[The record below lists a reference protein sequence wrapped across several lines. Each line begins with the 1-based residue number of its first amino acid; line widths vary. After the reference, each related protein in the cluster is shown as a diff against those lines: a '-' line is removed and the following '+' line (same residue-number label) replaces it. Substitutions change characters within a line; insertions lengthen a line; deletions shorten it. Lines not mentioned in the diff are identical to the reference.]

1 MKRQHISKITAV
13 LLCVLLLT
21 GICAVPVF
29 ANSAQSYWAGV
40 DLSGAIIV
48 DGDSPIIV
56 EKELLTFDLQEFPK
70 NYYAEVEDFL
80 AYTGK
85 VTAGYTFYNPS
96 DMTVTAKLLFP
107 FGCQAQYA
115 DLYDYENGVRL
126 DNVDTEKYDI
136 LINGEPIEK
145 KIRHT
150 LSSHSQQ
157 FVLDKDLGLV
167 SDTFVQDDFYSPDLT
182 VTKYT
187 FKISGVDTETYKAAD
202 VAFDVPQGMGSYR
215 IYFPEQNGAHTQSNK
230 EMRISTG
237 VQKNE
242 REFDLYVFGTPLT
255 TMPEWKAYENGGVED
270 KEVIAGT
277 VDLVGTEAL
286 TFKVFAL
293 ANWNEESGVSDVDWY
308 NATVAEITDGNNH
321 YDNYPIAE
329 PYRYADGFR
338 DSLMRWYEYEITLEA
353 GERIVNTVTAPI
365 YPSIDLRYEP
375 DVFGYTYLLSPAKT
389 WKSFG
394 ELEIVINTP
403 YYVSSCSIDGFT
415 KTETGYTVNLD
426 GLPDGE
432 LTFNLSTSENPVRAT
447 PPYSYI
453 GWIIFGVIGGVFV
466 IGGGIVAVILIR
478 KRKEKNGKAI

>member
-1 MKRQHISKITAV
+1 MKRNHISKITAV
-13 LLCVLLLT
+13 MLCILLLIS
-21 GICAVPVF
+21 ICAVPVF
-29 ANSAQSYWAGV
+29 ANSAQSFWAGV
-40 DLSGAIIV
+40 DQSGAIIV

-85 VTAGYTFYNPS
+85 VTAEYTFYNPS

-115 DLYDYENGVRL
+115 DFYDYENGVPL
-126 DNVDTEKYDI
+126 DNVDTDKYAI
-136 LINGEPIEK
+136 LIDGQEIEK

-167 SDTFVQDDFYSPDLT
+167 SDTFVQDDFYSPNLT

-187 FKISGVDTETYKAAD
+187 FKISGVDTEKYGAASI
-202 VAFDVPQGMGSYR
+202 AFDVPQGMGSYR
-215 IYFPEQNGAHTQSNK
+215 VYFPDQSGAHTQKNK
-230 EMRISTG
+230 EMRIECS

-242 REFDLYVFGTPLT
+242 REFDLYVFGTPFA
-255 TMPEWKAYENGGVED
+255 TMPEWKVYENGGVED
-270 KEVIAGT
+270 NEEVAGA
-277 VDLVGTEAL
+277 VELIGTETL
-286 TFKVFAL
+286 TFKEFTL

-308 NATVAEITDGNNH
+308 NAAVAEITDSNNH
-321 YDNYPIAE
+321 YDNYPITE
-329 PYRYADGFR
+329 PYRYANGFKG
-338 DSLMRWYEYEITLEA
+338 SLMRWYEYEITVEP
-353 GERIVNTVTAPI
+353 GERIVNAFTAPI

-375 DVFGYTYLLSPAKT
+375 NVCGYTYLLSPAKT

-415 KTETGYTVNLD
+415 KTETGYTVKLD

-453 GWIIFGVIGGVFV
+453 GWIVLGVIGGVFV
-466 IGGGIVAVILIR
+466 IGGGIVAVIFIR
-478 KRKEKNGKAI
+478 KRKVDKNV

>member
-1 MKRQHISKITAV
+1 MKRNHISKITAV
-13 LLCVLLLT
+13 MLCILLLIS
-21 GICAVPVF
+21 ICAVPVF

-40 DLSGAIIV
+40 DQSGAIIV
-48 DGDSPIIV
+48 DGDSPVVV

-70 NYYAEVEDFL
+70 NYYSDVDDFL

-85 VTAGYTFYNPS
+85 VTAEYTFYNPS
-96 DMTVTAKLLFP
+96 EMTVTAKLLFP

-126 DNVDTEKYDI
+126 DNVDTDKYDI
-136 LINGEPIEK
+136 LIDGQEIEK
-145 KIRHT
+145 KVRHT

-167 SDTFVQDDFYSPDLT
+167 SDTFVRDDFYSPDLT

-277 VDLVGTEAL
+277 VELVGTATL
-286 TFKVFAL
+286 TFKEFAL
-293 ANWNEESGVSDVDWY
+293 ANWNDESGVSDVDWY
-308 NATVAEITDGNNH
+308 NATVADITDGNNH

-329 PYRYADGFR
+329 PYRYANGFQ

-375 DVFGYTYLLSPAKT
+375 NVCGYTYLLSPAKT

-403 YYVSSCSIDGFT
+403 YYISSCSIDGFT
-415 KTETGYTVNLD
+415 KTESGYTLKLE

-432 LTFNLSTSENPVRAT
+432 LTFNLSTSENPIRTMPGYDYTA
-447 PPYSYI
+447 
-453 GWIIFGVIGGVFV
+453 WIVLGVIGAVL
-466 IGGGIVAVILIR
+466 IGGGVVAFKIIR
-478 KRKEKNGKAI
+478 KRRINKNV